1 MCGIIGYVGEK
12 DNAVDTLYS
21 GLKKL
26 EYRGYD
32 SCGAAIFHRV
42 GRDETPNPHIACWHH
57 LGAPSDVDDL
67 PNFDSTCGIAHTRW
81 ATHGD
86 VSVKNAHPHW
96 SCDKQV
102 YAVHNGIVENSD
114 QIKEALE
121 TNECGFYSETDSEV
135 LVNLIAFHYR
145 QDMSPIAAIKAALS
159 EVEGT
164 YGLGVI
170 FRDKPDRMYAA
181 KRSSPLILGVGDGE
195 YYLSSDA
202 NALPPHITKVSYLED
217 GDIISV
223 SKDEFVLYNLSGKK
237 IDVLQQTKKI
247 KIRKQSTSL
256 GSYNCFMEKEIFE
269 QGDSIRDTMRGRFN
283 SDFSSVVLG
292 GITPEKDIKRFLF
305 LGCGTAY
312 HAALLGKYFME
323 NIAKIPASAEISSE
337 YKYKNNPTE
346 EGTLVVAMSQSGETI
361 DTLSA
366 LKEAQDKGLDTI
378 AITNTVMSS
387 IARQVPEGIYQRVGP
402 EISVASTKAFTSQVT
417 LLLMLAIAFGRKNN
431 LSPLES
437 KRYVQQLRF
446 LPEQIENTLDMTKEP
461 ASKLAGLFQMV
472 PSISFLGRQY
482 MYPMA
487 LEGALKLKELAYI
500 QTIGYPS
507 GEIKHGP
514 IAAVESRSP
523 CFFVAPEE
531 SLKEKNILTMKEIKS
546 RRGTV
551 ILFKQKGQNI
561 PKDCYDYCVDLPK
574 AKDFILPILAA
585 IPLQLFSLYVAQK
598 KGLNIDKPRN
608 LAKSVTVE

>member
-1 MCGIIGYVGEK
+1 MCGIIGYVGKK

-32 SCGAAIFHRV
+32 SCGAAIFHCEAIV
-42 GRDETPNPHIACWHH
+42 HWHH
-57 LGAPSDVDDL
+57 LGAPSDVDDI
-67 PNFDSTCGIAHTRW
+67 PDFKSTCGIAHTRW

-86 VSVKNAHPHW
+86 VSTKNAHPHQ

-102 YAVHNGIVENSD
+102 YIVHNGIIENSD

-121 TNECGFYSETDSEV
+121 TDECGFYSETDSEV

-145 QDMSPIAAIKAALS
+145 QDMSPIDAIKAALK

-164 YGLGVI
+164 YGLGII
-170 FRDKPDRMYAA
+170 FRDEPDRMYAA
-181 KRSSPLILGVGDGE
+181 KRSSPLILGVGEGE

-223 SKDEFVLYNLSGKK
+223 SKDEFILYNLSGKK
-237 IDVLQQTKKI
+237 IDDLRQTKKI

-256 GSYNCFMEKEIFE
+256 GRHSCFLEKEIFE
-269 QGDSIRDTMRGRFN
+269 QADSIRDTMRGRFN

-346 EGTLVVAMSQSGETI
+346 KGTLVVAMSQSGETI

-366 LKEAQDKGLDTI
+366 LKEAQDKGLDTM

-402 EISVASTKAFTSQVT
+402 EISVASTKAFTSQVA

-431 LSPLES
+431 LSTLES

-446 LPEQIENTLDMTKEP
+446 LPEQIENTLEMTKK
-461 ASKLAGLFQMV
+461 ATSRLAGLFQNI
-472 PSISFLGRQY
+472 PSVCFLGRQY

-507 GEIKHGP
+507 GEMKHGP
-514 IAAVESRSP
+514 IASVESRSP
-523 CFFVAPEE
+523 CFFIAPEE
-531 SLKEKNILTMKEIKS
+531 SLKEKNILTMREIKS
-546 RRGTV
+546 RKGTV
-551 ILFKQKGQNI
+551 VLFKQEGQKI
-561 PKDCYDYCVDLPK
+561 PKDCYDYHVDLPK

-585 IPLQLFSLYVAQK
+585 IPLQLFSLYMAQK
-598 KGLNIDKPRN
+598 KGYNIDRPRN